1 MKLGIGPLELATN
14 LCLSPLAG
22 YTNLPFRR
30 VIRWVLL
37 KKIGKADL
45 VTGV

>member
-1 MKLGIGPLELATN
+1 MKVGPLELTTN

-30 VIRWVLL
+30 VVREL
-37 KKIGKADL
+37 G
-45 VTGV
+45 